1 MGNCLLLEPIGVII
15 QMRGVIL
22 STSHSED
29 FYLTV
34 GLRIKQLASYFD
46 LVTLHQIVV
55 QIVSEQ
61 IHPHCHLGQNIVRL

>member
-1 MGNCLLLEPIGVII
+1 MVNCLLLEAIEVII
-15 QMRGVIL
+15 RMRGAEYN
-22 STSHSED
+22 TSHSED

-55 QIVSEQ
+55 QIVPEQ
-61 IHPHCHLGQNIVRL
+61 IHPHCHLGQNIVCL